1 VNDWF
6 NNKKWS
12 RNNIVGK
19 TKSVVLK
26 LIKAEEIRKIVFFFQ
41 ADNLDNSH
49 SVDVV
54 VPFCT

>member
-26 LIKAEEIRKIVFFFQ
+26 LIKAEEVRKIVFF
-41 ADNLDNSH
+41 SG
-49 SVDVV
+49 
-54 VPFCT
+54 